1 MITGLTKHFR
11 FPHCKITHHLLLLRN
26 IFKHKRF
33 KYLTSEYLHHHWM
46 WSHLQACV
54 TGPLRKITLILY
66 RDRQA
71 TLMGVGTQ
79 RGPSAP
85 KNRGFRGTQRT
96 QASEVEQVSY
106 TKCENGNL
114 HRQTGQN
121 AHYLGSKFGCCHTKT
136 RNTPDKLDV
145 SSLLEHRIDAAGWLR
160 AGRISWQSSTR
171 DSIPVSYGHL
181 VYLS

>member
-1 MITGLTKHFR
+1 MIPTLITGLTKRFR

-33 KYLTSEYLHHHWM
+33 RYLASEYLHHHQM

-54 TGPLRKITLILY
+54 TGPLQKITLILY

-71 TLMGVGTQ
+71 TVRGVGTQ

-85 KNRGFRGTQRT
+85 TNRGFQGTQRT
-96 QASEVEQVSY
+96 QASE
-106 TKCENGNL
+106 CGNGNL
-114 HRQTGQN
+114 SRRTGQH

-145 SSLLEHRIDAAGWLR
+145 CVSPGTPQRYSWVVKGWKDNFAVLH
-160 AGRISWQSSTR
+160 T
-171 DSIPVSYGHL
+171 
-181 VYLS
+181 